1 MSEEQLKNNI
11 RYINTFFNKNKELK
25 SYVMLIPGSGN
36 ILTDKL
42 PKHADVYDYNYYEKI
57 AEKEFTNNA
66 DNNTQIVNTYDALKK
81 LSKDYIYYK
90 TDHHW
95 TTKGAFIAYNEF
107 CKAAGIESEP
117 YENLK
122 MKNVTD
128 KFYGTLY
135 SKVLD
140 KKKKGDSIEIA
151 ENIPQC
157 NVMINGKKSEIYH
170 IDKLKEKD
178 KYQVF
183 FGGNYGVVSI
193 ENNEA
198 NNDKNL
204 LIIKDSYANSF
215 TPFLLKDY
223 KTITIVD
230 YRYFSGNLQS
240 IVQSNNI
247 TDVLVLY
254 EMSNFMKDKN
264 LVKMMF

>member
-1 MSEEQLKNNI
+1 M
-11 RYINTFFNKNKELK
+11 
-25 SYVMLIPGSGN
+25 
-36 ILTDKL
+36 
-42 PKHADVYDYNYYEKI
+42 
-57 AEKEFTNNA
+57 
-66 DNNTQIVNTYDALKK
+66 KK

-157 NVMINGKKSEIYH
+157 NVMINGKKIR
-170 IDKLKEKD
+170 
-178 KYQVF
+178 
-183 FGGNYGVVSI
+183 
-193 ENNEA
+193 
-198 NNDKNL
+198 NL
-204 LIIKDSYANSF
+204 
-215 TPFLLKDY
+215 P
-223 KTITIVD
+223 
-230 YRYFSGNLQS
+230 YR
-240 IVQSNNI
+240 
-247 TDVLVLY
+247 
-254 EMSNFMKDKN
+254 
-264 LVKMMF
+264 

>member
-1 MSEEQLKNNI
+1 MKGIYQ
-11 RYINTFFNKNKELK
+11 FNH
-25 SYVMLIPGSGN
+25 ML
-36 ILTDKL
+36 
-42 PKHADVYDYNYYEKI
+42 DYC
-57 AEKEFTNNA
+57 EF
-66 DNNTQIVNTYDALKK
+66 DSCVHSISQI
-81 LSKDYIYYK
+81 
-90 TDHHW
+90 
-95 TTKGAFIAYNEF
+95 YNF
-107 CKAAGIESEP
+107 CQ
-117 YENLK
+117 
-122 MKNVTD
+122 
-128 KFYGTLY
+128 
-135 SKVLD
+135 
-140 KKKKGDSIEIA
+140 SI
-151 ENIPQC
+151 
-157 NVMINGKKSEIYH
+157 
-170 IDKLKEKD
+170 LKEKD